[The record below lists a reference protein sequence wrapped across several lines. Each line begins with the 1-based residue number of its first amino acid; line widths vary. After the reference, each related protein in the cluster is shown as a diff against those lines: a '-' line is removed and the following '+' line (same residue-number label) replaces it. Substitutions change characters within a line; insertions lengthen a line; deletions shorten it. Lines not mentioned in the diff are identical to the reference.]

1 MERNLK
7 QIPNLLSRHFFPPLH
22 LSLQSNTVVSYGFTP
37 LHSYTA
43 YGSFQLKT
51 LFWCFRTFHA
61 SRSSFCYLHR
71 HQALAVT
78 HLELM
83 LQTGIATVR
92 AKHAILGKGALQVK
106 EPGKELFNQSLLLVQ
121 HTESWD
127 GHLLVKWIAFFFANG
142 RWPLLVQIQCSGII
156 VLLKEAKR
164 FSSIFSKLSWAQ
176 AGIHN
181 QELSPPMGAS
191 PRMLWLQ
198 SYCLCATSALLSSA
212 ADLCNVMEEG
222 NHAAQY
228 DYAYIPGLKCLVWL
242 QPS

>member
-127 GHLLVKWIAFFFANG
+127 GHLLVKWIAFFLCKREMTFAGTKSVSGNYSTSERG
-142 RWPLLVQIQCSGII
+142 QKIQQY
-156 VLLKEAKR
+156 
-164 FSSIFSKLSWAQ
+164 FFLSWVEHKQVPTARSSHLPWVPPPGCCGCSPT
-176 AGIHN
+176 AYVLPAPFCHLLLTCAMWWKRGI
-181 QELSPPMGAS
+181 
-191 PRMLWLQ
+191 MLRSMTMLI
-198 SYCLCATSALLSSA
+198 SL
-212 ADLCNVMEEG
+212 D
-222 NHAAQY
+222 
-228 DYAYIPGLKCLVWL
+228 
-242 QPS
+242 